1 MLFIDSNDLLSQYRL
16 TKKLSNLRSQKEYY
30 EDKKVEVIKNWDE
43 LNTNNE
49 LLEKF
54 ARENYLMKKPTEDIY
69 VVVESDWQKVEKF
82 KSSYEDFFVLQHMK
96 RCLVLLLL
104 QKQSCN

>member
-1 MLFIDSNDLLSQYRL
+1 MNPFTRIPRLLKNYYVLFGAFFLIWMLFIDSNDLLSQYRL

-54 ARENYLMKKPTEDIY
+54 ARENYLMKKPTEDIF
-69 VVVESDWQKVEKF
+69 VVVQ
-82 KSSYEDFFVLQHMK
+82 ED
-96 RCLVLLLL
+96 
-104 QKQSCN
+104 